1 MKNKEFE
8 LNSHFSQVAAD
19 HGDMQQDR
27 ETGYNV
33 VVVDIS
39 WQLDQST
46 FGNIANFMHRLT
58 P

>member
-39 WQLDQST
+39 
-46 FGNIANFMHRLT
+46 
-58 P
+58 

>member
-1 MKNKEFE
+1 MSEETRALQRRPHNVMKNEEFE

-39 WQLDQST
+39 
-46 FGNIANFMHRLT
+46 
-58 P
+58 